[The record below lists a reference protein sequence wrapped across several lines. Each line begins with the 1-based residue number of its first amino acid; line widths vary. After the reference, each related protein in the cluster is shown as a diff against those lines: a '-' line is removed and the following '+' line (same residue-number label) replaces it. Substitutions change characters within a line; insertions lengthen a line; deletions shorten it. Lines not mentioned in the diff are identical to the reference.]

1 MSQNQMPSKRR
12 RRLFVK
18 EAAAVMVA
26 AALLS
31 GCSLLP
37 QKQVVLQPPLIE
49 PAAEKVDA
57 IEVKK
62 GSIERSFSGAAVVT
76 SSKTVPLFYKESGR
90 LKELHVQLGD
100 KIEAGKVVAELD
112 LGDLDLR
119 VKLQQLSLER
129 VRIEYNRARQSGVT
143 GTELRMKEIDL
154 EREELLLGNMN
165 QQYEAA
171 KLKAPISGVVTYVDT
186 KSPGDGLNG
195 YTPVVSVSDP
205 KQIYLV
211 YTADDP
217 KLISGVQREMKVDI
231 TINNTKFEGKVL
243 QSPSDAPLTMNKE
256 IDERNTRL
264 LYVQLNKPDESI
276 ELGQSAQIKIVLEKK
291 DDVVVIPRSGLR
303 TYLGRTY
310 VQSLDGDRRKEID
323 VQPGIMTATDVEIVK
338 GLEPGMKVILNN

>member
-1 MSQNQMPSKRR
+1 MSQNLTPKKR
-12 RRLFVK
+12 RRLFVR

-26 AALLS
+26 ASLLS

-37 QKQVVLQPPLIE
+37 QKQVVLQPPLVQ

-57 IEVKK
+57 IDVKK
-62 GSIERSFSGAAVVT
+62 ATIERSFTGAAVVA
-76 SSKTVPLFYKESGR
+76 SSKTVPLFYKEGGR
-90 LKELHVQLGD
+90 LKALHVQLGD
-100 KIEAGKVVAELD
+100 RVEAGKVVAELD

-119 VKLQQLSLER
+119 VKLQELSLER

-154 EREELLLGNMN
+154 EREQLLLDNMN
-165 QQYEAA
+165 EQYEAA
-171 KLKAPISGVVTYVDT
+171 KLTSPVSGVVTYVDA

-195 YTPVVSVSDP
+195 YTPLVSVSDP

-217 KLISGVQREMKVDI
+217 KLISGIQREMPVDI
-231 TINNTKFEGKVL
+231 TINGSKYEGKVL
-243 QSPSDAPLTMNKE
+243 QSPSDAPITLNKE
-256 IDERNTRL
+256 IDERNSRL
-264 LYVQLNKPDESI
+264 LYIQMNKPDESI
-276 ELGQSAQIKIVLEKK
+276 ELGQSAQIHIVLEKK
-291 DDVVVIPRSGLR
+291 ADVVVIPRSGLR

-323 VQPGIMTATDVEIVK
+323 VQPGIMTATEVEIVK